1 MSKLRIRSSRQFILV
16 FGAVCALILTPV
28 NLMVYWLA
36 RQMLNSAYLA
46 SLLVGATLIAS
57 LILATLAAFLLVR
70 FLNQLISTV
79 RATVPEEEP
88 PPLPRREL
96 GAQLNEMDR
105 LIKQIVSDLSLLRD
119 RNRALRALTTIN
131 HALNRAAPADMLDEV
146 LEHTADLVPYR
157 RAYIA
162 LLDEQTGAFRV
173 RANIGYMPEEI
184 EHLTVDVTDV
194 EQDRDQV
201 NLPLRTPSAVVGIFH
216 LEAQPPDADVWHLLH
231 LLAEILA
238 GAIEKRRL
246 YEAADRE
253 VRAQALLN
261 EAGRVLTSTLDKQ
274 EVLTRIMREVIEVL
288 NAAAGSVLLVD
299 EARGDMYFAA
309 AASPRADLLLGTR
322 MPLDQGIVGWTV
334 QNRQP
339 VFVADA
345 HQDPRFYGL
354 IDQQT
359 GLNTRS
365 VLCVPLLSKERMI
378 GAIEV
383 IDPRPGQFTERDL
396 RVLESLAPQAA
407 IAIDN
412 ASLHESIKA
421 QMVELERTQDQ
432 LLQAEKLS
440 AIGQLV
446 AGVAHELNNPLTAI
460 VGYSQLLLETCEDRQ
475 ICDDLERIEREAQR
489 SARIVQNLLSF
500 ARQTRLEKHP
510 IDLADVVNK
519 TVDLLTY
526 QLEVDN
532 IRVLRDVPSAPVMVL
547 GDRYQLQQVFLNLI
561 SNAHQAMRKAHGGGT
576 LFVQLVLTED
586 ELAQVRVADDGPGIS
601 KENMGRIFDPFFT
614 TKDVGEGTGLGLSIC
629 LGIVQEHQGEIRAES
644 EDGKGA
650 AFTVELPLY
659 SGPLEEDQVPTVA
672 AYPLPIQ
679 AQSILVID
687 DEVEIVQL
695 LKRILEA
702 EGHHVTTVE
711 NGLQAQDALSA
722 QMFDLVICDLKMP
735 GMSGS
740 ELYDQ
745 LKQTQPEQARK
756 FIFSTGDVVSNESWG
771 FLQSAGNR
779 FISKPF
785 KPEQILA
792 LVREGAD

>member
-1 MSKLRIRSSRQFILV
+1 MSKLRIRSSRQFILAFGV
-16 FGAVCALILTPV
+16 FCALILAPI
-28 NLMVYWLA
+28 NLVVYWLA
-36 RQMLNSAYLA
+36 HQMLSSTSLA
-46 SLLVGATLIAS
+46 LLLVGATLIAS
-57 LILATLAAFLLVR
+57 LALAVLAAFLLVH
-70 FLNQLISTV
+70 FLHQLISTI
-79 RATVPEEEP
+79 RALVPEEEP

-96 GAQLNEMDR
+96 GAQLDELDR
-105 LIKQIVSDLSLLRD
+105 LIKQIVSDLALLRD
-119 RNRALRALTTIN
+119 RNRALRMLTTIN
-131 HALNRAAPADMLDEV
+131 HALTRAAPADMLDEV

-184 EHLTVDVTDV
+184 DRLTIAVTDV
-194 EQDRDQV
+194 EQDQDQV
-201 NLPLRTPSAVVGIFH
+201 NLPLRTASEVIGVFH
-216 LEAQPPDADVWHLLH
+216 LEAQPPDADLWHLLH

-246 YEAADRE
+246 YEAAERE
-253 VRAQALLN
+253 ARAQALLN

-288 NAAAGSVLLVD
+288 NATAGSVLLVD

-309 AASPRADLLLGTR
+309 AASPAADLLLGMR
-322 MPLDQGIVGWTV
+322 LALGQGIVGWTV
-334 QNRQP
+334 RNRQS

-345 HQDPRFYGL
+345 HQDPRFYGQ

-359 GLNTRS
+359 GLDTRS
-365 VLCVPLLSKERMI
+365 VLCVPLLSKNRVI

-383 IDPRPGQFTERDL
+383 IDPKPGQFTERDL

-421 QMVELERTQDQ
+421 QMEELERTQDQ
-432 LLQAEKLS
+432 LLQAEKMS

-500 ARQTRLEKHP
+500 ARQTRFEKRP
-510 IDLADVVNK
+510 IDLADVLTK
-519 TVDLLTY
+519 TTDLLTY

-532 IRVLRDVPSAPVMVL
+532 IRVVRDVPSAPVMVL
-547 GDRYQLQQVFLNLI
+547 GDRYQLQQVFLNLV

-576 LFVQLVLTED
+576 LFVQVAPTEGNLV
-586 ELAQVRVADDGPGIS
+586 QVRVTDDGPGIS

-629 LGIVQEHQGEIRAES
+629 LGIVQEHQGTIRAES
-644 EDGKGA
+644 ELGKGA
-650 AFTVELPLY
+650 MFTVELPFY
-659 SGPLEEDQVPTVA
+659 DGPLEEDQMPKA
-672 AYPLPIQ
+672 DAYPFPVRER
-679 AQSILVID
+679 SILVID

-695 LKRILEA
+695 LRRILEA
-702 EGHHVTTVE
+702 EGHRVTTVE
-711 NGLQAQDALSA
+711 NGLQAQDALST

-740 ELYDQ
+740 ELYYH
-745 LKQTQPEQARK
+745 LKRTRPEQARK
-756 FIFSTGDVVSNESWG
+756 FIFSTGDVVSDESWV

-792 LVREGAD
+792 LVNEEAD